1 MRSLLLTIVPL
12 IAIGSVLFDIGDRE
26 PAAPRVAFAEA
37 LSVQPTT
44 SGCEAPPALSYM
56 IPSDI
61 AGANSQANVNCMAWQ
76 DFIAV
81 NWQATPKKCSA
92 DATIPAAK
100 FGEPNNT
107 ALVVW
112 ETYKEASD
120 VFQKHAVSPS
130 PWCSGESLTQGN
142 KSLGLRFTQAS
153 TGGAWLTAQNHHLAL
168 YEIRVNRDLFSYIE
182 VNRLYDATAQESF
195 AENSG
200 IDLPNGTAEFSQYG
214 KVGSMVFKA
223 SWIEL
228 PDPSQWPYFKTSK
241 AYVVEPGS
249 SGSPRLVTVGL
260 VGLHIIH
267 KTAKSPQF
275 IWATFEHVNNAPSA
289 TDIKNDALRTWY
301 TFYDAH
307 CNPSTDHYRCNP
319 NAQPTGSSPGHPVF
333 PRYPADPYDAPVQV
347 VRENSISHTTFND
360 VAGLNQWV
368 WMLIRASNPNSV
380 FVNYQLVDV
389 LWANAP
395 ATVPTAAAIP
405 LTAGNPQPNPLI
417 HKVAN
422 ATLETYFQNTFTCLE
437 CHTKAAI
444 ASAAAT
450 KTMASDYSFLFGMA
464 DSSSGRNPALGTG
477 N

>member
-1 MRSLLLTIVPL
+1 MRWLLLTTVPL
-12 IAIGSVLFDIGDRE
+12 ITVGSALLGIYDRE
-26 PAAPRVAFAEA
+26 PTGPDGALAAA
-37 LSVQPTT
+37 LTAQPTT
-44 SGCEAPPALSYM
+44 SGCETPPTLSYT

-61 AGANSQANVNCMAWQ
+61 AGANTQANVNCLAWQ

-81 NWQATPKKCSA
+81 NWQASPKKCSA
-92 DATIPAAK
+92 NAAISAAK

-120 VFQKHAVSPS
+120 VFQKDAAPPS
-130 PWCSGESLTQGN
+130 PWCSGELLTHGN
-142 KSLGLRFTQAS
+142 KSLGLRFTQAG

-168 YEIRVNRDLFSYIE
+168 YEIRMNRDAFSYIE
-182 VNRLYDATAQESF
+182 ANRLYDATTQEAF

-200 IDLPNGTAEFSQYG
+200 IDLPDGTAEFSQYG
-214 KVGSMVFKA
+214 ETGSMVFKA

-228 PDPSQWPYFKTSK
+228 PDPSQWPFFKTSK
-241 AYVVEPGS
+241 AYVVDPGS
-249 SGSPRLVTVGL
+249 NGPPRPVTVGL

-289 TDIKNDALRTWY
+289 ADIKNNALRSWY
-301 TFYDAH
+301 TFYNAH
-307 CNPSTDHYRCNP
+307 CNPRTDHYRCNP
-319 NAQPTGSSPGHPVF
+319 NAQPIGNSPDHPVF

-368 WMLIRASNPNSV
+368 WKLIRAGNPNSV

-395 ATVPTAAAIP
+395 AAVPIAAAIP
-405 LTAGNPQPNPLI
+405 LTAGNPLPNPAI

-422 ATLETYFQNTFTCLE
+422 TTLETYFQNTSTCLD

-444 ASAAAT
+444 ASAGAT
-450 KTMASDYSFLFGMA
+450 KTMASDYSFLFGVA
-464 DSSSGRNPALGTG
+464 DSSASRDRDLRNG

>member
-1 MRSLLLTIVPL
+1 LGLR
-12 IAIGSVLFDIGDRE
+12 DRE
-26 PAAPRVAFAEA
+26 PAGSNGAFAQA
-37 LSVQPTT
+37 LTVQPTT
-44 SGCEAPPALSYM
+44 GGCEAPPTLSYT
-56 IPSDI
+56 IPTDI
-61 AGANSQANVNCMAWQ
+61 AGANSQANVNCLAWQ
-76 DFIAV
+76 DFIAA
-81 NWQATPKKCSA
+81 NWQASPATCTA

-120 VFQKHAVSPS
+120 VFRKDAAPPS
-130 PWCSGESLTQGN
+130 PWCSGDPPSHGN
-142 KSLGLRFTQAS
+142 KSLGSRFTQAG

-168 YEIRVNRDLFSYIE
+168 YEIRMNHDVFSYIQA
-182 VNRLYDATAQESF
+182 NRLYDATKQEDF
-195 AENSG
+195 AENFG

-214 KVGSMVFKA
+214 EAGSMVFKA

-241 AYVVEPGS
+241 AYVTDPTS
-249 SGSPRLVTVGL
+249 DGSPRLVTVGL

-289 TDIKNDALRTWY
+289 ADIKNNALRSWY
-301 TFYDAH
+301 TFYNAN
-307 CNPSTDHYRCNP
+307 CNPQTDHYRCNP
-319 NAQPTGSSPGHPVF
+319 NVQPEGNGPSRPVF
-333 PRYPADPYDAPVQV
+333 PRHPADPYDAPVQV
-347 VRENSISHTTFND
+347 IRENSISHTTFND

-368 WMLIRASNPNSV
+368 WTLIRAGNPNSV

-395 ATVPTAAAIP
+395 AVVPTAAAVP
-405 LTAGNPQPNPLI
+405 LTAGNPLPNPMI

-422 ATLETYFQNTFTCLE
+422 TTLETYFQNTFTCLE

-444 ASAAAT
+444 APAAAT
-450 KTMASDYSFLFGMA
+450 QILASDYSFLFGMA
-464 DSSSGRNPALGTG
+464 DSSSSRDRDLKKAN
-477 N
+477 